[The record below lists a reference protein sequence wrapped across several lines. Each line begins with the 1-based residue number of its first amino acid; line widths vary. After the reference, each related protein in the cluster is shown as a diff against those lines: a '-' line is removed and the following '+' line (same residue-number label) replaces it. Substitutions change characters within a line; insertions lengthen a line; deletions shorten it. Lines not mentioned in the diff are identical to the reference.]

1 MGSGS
6 VRSGPARSTPRPGV
20 AGALRRRACPRR
32 IRTVAAFA
40 AAAFLAGCAG
50 GHPAPPVAQLP
61 SPPDLAG
68 RTEAVRTHLTEAD
81 RAARADPGSPQAV
94 GALGLAYHADLY
106 YEQAVRSY
114 ARAEVL
120 DPVAWKWTYYRAV
133 AHASRGDA
141 EQARVALRAVVEA
154 APEFGPAWW
163 RLGDAEFKAGRRDEA
178 ARAWRRVMA
187 LPEPEP
193 PPAAVAAGHAPIA
206 PLSAYA
212 AFGLAR
218 LALAGGDPLRAAEL
232 LENAAAA
239 APRFGPV
246 FRLLGDALAALGR
259 LEDASRVR
267 RRAGRSARYAPY
279 LDTLFYELIDES
291 RSAALLLQ
299 QASTADLTTNARWR
313 EHLVRRALALDPD
326 NFDALFD
333 LATMLRVLRRYEEAL
348 ELLQRHRRLFPGDLQ
363 VVADIG
369 RCLSGLR
376 RYAAAEPVLR
386 QALEGLDTA
395 ETRYD
400 LALVLDRA
408 GRLDEAVAEYER
420 ALEWNPNH
428 VDALINLAIS
438 QVRQGR
444 LARATRLIERAV
456 AVDPDHADA
465 QANMGA
471 LYLARGER
479 EAAGRAFREALEL
492 APGHPAAA
500 DGLRRIDQR

>member
-1 MGSGS
+1 M
-6 VRSGPARSTPRPGV
+6 PA
-20 AGALRRRACPRR
+20 
-32 IRTVAAFA
+32 
-40 AAAFLAGCAG
+40 
-50 GHPAPPVAQLP
+50 AQLP
-61 SPPDLAG
+61 LLPDLSR
-68 RTEAVRTHLTEAD
+68 RTEAVRTHLTGAD
-81 RAARADPGSPQAV
+81 RAARAEPDSPDTV

-114 ARAEVL
+114 ALAEAL
-120 DPVAWKWTYYRAV
+120 DPDAWKWTYYRAL
-133 AHASRGDA
+133 AHASRGDP
-141 EQARVALRAVVEA
+141 EQARGALRAVVEA

-163 RLGDAEFKAGRRDEA
+163 HLGDVEFKAGRGDEA
-178 ARAWRRVMA
+178 SRAWRRVMV

-193 PPAAVAAGHAPIA
+193 PPAAVAAGYTPIA

-218 LALAGGDPLRAAEL
+218 LALSGGDPRRAAEL
-232 LENAAAA
+232 LETAMAE
-239 APRFGPV
+239 APRFGPAV
-246 FRLLGDALAALGR
+246 RLLADALAALGR
-259 LEDASRVR
+259 HENATRAR
-267 RRAGRSARYAPY
+267 RRADRSPRYAPY
-279 LDTLFYELIDES
+279 LDLLLHDLIDES
-291 RSAALLLQ
+291 RSGAFLLQ
-299 QASTADLTTNARWR
+299 QASTADLTTNAAWR
-313 EHLVRRALALDPD
+313 EHLVRRALVLDPD
-326 NFDALFD
+326 HPDALFD

-348 ELLQRHRRLFPGDLQ
+348 GLLERHRRLHPGDFQ

-386 QALEGLDTA
+386 QALEGLDTS

-400 LALVLDRA
+400 LALVLDRV

-420 ALEWNPNH
+420 ALDRNPNH
-428 VDALINLAIS
+428 VGALNNLGVALA
-438 QVRQGR
+438 RQGR
-444 LARATRLIERAV
+444 LVPATRRLERAV

-465 QANMGA
+465 QANLGA